1 MEQFEV
7 FNIDKFEFISDAKP
21 FLNTLE
27 GEWYPQ
33 DLNTSPLKFILSTSN
48 NSYYVCK
55 GINKESNQLTLHNKN
70 NDSIVLEV
78 YIHDSNKLSLSI
90 INPEALGASPKM
102 TFIKKK
108 L

>member
-1 MEQFEV
+1 MKKFEV
-7 FNIDKFEFISDAKP
+7 FNIDKCISNAKT
-21 FLNTLE
+21 FLNILE

-48 NSYYVCK
+48 NSNYVCK
-55 GINKESNQLTLHNKN
+55 GINKESKHLTLHNKN

-78 YIHDSNKLSLSI
+78 YLHDSNKLSLSI
-90 INPEALGASPKM
+90 INIEALGTSPKM